1 MMRFLVPA
9 VSSAILLLA
18 LAAHGDLPERET
30 DASAT
35 KPDPRF
41 AVADTPRE
49 EGRFDEAL
57 PIYRALRDEFAA
69 AGDTAQQWYADML
82 RRAGDG
88 EASDAA
94 LAEALSLAGNDPQR
108 VAATRLGKCNFLS
121 WLGQSDAAIA
131 ECTDGLEMARSASD
145 RQLEARAHFLL
156 GTIHSRRGRYRQS
169 VAETEKALELRR
181 RYGSSPYEMA
191 GTLNSMG
198 IEYAAV
204 GRLGEAE
211 NMYRDGL
218 ALANSFATPWYA
230 YFLHSNLAHLRA
242 ATGDMEGA
250 LDSMNESLRGAEDLD
265 DKQGMVYAHNSF
277 AEFYLGVGNRTAAR
291 SHLDKS
297 LAINEEVSQI
307 YRVISLGML
316 GEIEAAEGRNE
327 QAESTLTE
335 ALALAESSDFGLQG
349 VNIRAALTS
358 LAADRG
364 DPAAARRWAEEA
376 VSLAETLGSPDALIK
391 ALEARA
397 VATEAAGGA
406 GGPEAYLAAIDMLE
420 SWRGR
425 LALGDLRMG
434 VAEPRWGI
442 YEGAIRTLLAEGRAA
457 DAFEVAERARARLL
471 LELLA
476 ERDASRPESSRPEQ
490 IRQQL
495 RARFQERL
503 AASEDGERA
512 ALDLEIRQITTSL
525 TQIEADVKR
534 RDPAAAAA
542 LYPQP
547 ALLAEV
553 QAKVLGSGQAL
564 LAFFWGDR
572 DVYGWWITENEVRA
586 ARLDSVGSLAARVD
600 FLRGVI
606 EQPSGPTWTGPAL
619 AAFDAFIAPLAP
631 TPATDIF
638 VVVDGPLAHVPIEIL
653 IPAESAAPLGA
664 TSRIVYRPSASVLL
678 SLARPSE
685 PETWDR
691 SILVV
696 GNPVI
701 EDGESQLASLWRDDP
716 LAPLPYAAEEARAIH
731 RLFRDQRADL
741 LLGPQATLEGW
752 IGLRPGR
759 YRFLHFAAHARVQRP
774 AAGTDAFGA
783 RREPPR
789 PGCDPQARSP
799 HGTRDAFGL

>member
-1 MMRFLVPA
+1 M
-9 VSSAILLLA
+9 
-18 LAAHGDLPERET
+18 
-30 DASAT
+30 
-35 KPDPRF
+35 
-41 AVADTPRE
+41 
-49 EGRFDEAL
+49 
-57 PIYRALRDEFAA
+57 
-69 AGDTAQQWYADML
+69 
-82 RRAGDG
+82 
-88 EASDAA
+88 
-94 LAEALSLAGNDPQR
+94 
-108 VAATRLGKCNFLS
+108 
-121 WLGQSDAAIA
+121 
-131 ECTDGLEMARSASD
+131 
-145 RQLEARAHFLL
+145 
-156 GTIHSRRGRYRQS
+156 
-169 VAETEKALELRR
+169 
-181 RYGSSPYEMA
+181 
-191 GTLNSMG
+191 
-198 IEYAAV
+198 
-204 GRLGEAE
+204 
-211 NMYRDGL
+211 
-218 ALANSFATPWYA
+218 
-230 YFLHSNLAHLRA
+230 
-242 ATGDMEGA
+242 
-250 LDSMNESLRGAEDLD
+250 
-265 DKQGMVYAHNSF
+265 
-277 AEFYLGVGNRTAAR
+277 
-291 SHLDKS
+291 
-297 LAINEEVSQI
+297 
-307 YRVISLGML
+307 
-316 GEIEAAEGRNE
+316 
-327 QAESTLTE
+327 
-335 ALALAESSDFGLQG
+335 
-349 VNIRAALTS
+349 
-358 LAADRG
+358 
-364 DPAAARRWAEEA
+364 
-376 VSLAETLGSPDALIK
+376 
-391 ALEARA
+391 
-397 VATEAAGGA
+397 ATEAAGGA

>member
-316 GEIEAAEGRNE
+316 GEIEAAEGPQRTGGE
-327 QAESTLTE
+327 HAH
-335 ALALAESSDFGLQG
+335 
-349 VNIRAALTS
+349 
-358 LAADRG
+358 RG
-364 DPAAARRWAEEA
+364 AGARRVVRLRPAGRQHTRGA
-376 VSLAETLGSPDALIK
+376 HQPRRRSRRPGGRATLGRGGRVACGNAGQSRCADQG
-391 ALEARA
+391 ARS
-397 VATEAAGGA
+397 TRRGNGSRRRRRGA
-406 GGPEAYLAAIDMLE
+406 GGL
-420 SWRGR
+420 SRG
-425 LALGDLRMG
+425 
-434 VAEPRWGI
+434 
-442 YEGAIRTLLAEGRAA
+442 
-457 DAFEVAERARARLL
+457 
-471 LELLA
+471 
-476 ERDASRPESSRPEQ
+476 
-490 IRQQL
+490 
-495 RARFQERL
+495 
-503 AASEDGERA
+503 
-512 ALDLEIRQITTSL
+512 
-525 TQIEADVKR
+525 
-534 RDPAAAAA
+534 
-542 LYPQP
+542 
-547 ALLAEV
+547 
-553 QAKVLGSGQAL
+553 
-564 LAFFWGDR
+564 
-572 DVYGWWITENEVRA
+572 N
-586 ARLDSVGSLAARVD
+586 
-600 FLRGVI
+600 
-606 EQPSGPTWTGPAL
+606 
-619 AAFDAFIAPLAP
+619 
-631 TPATDIF
+631 
-638 VVVDGPLAHVPIEIL
+638 
-653 IPAESAAPLGA
+653 
-664 TSRIVYRPSASVLL
+664 
-678 SLARPSE
+678 
-685 PETWDR
+685 
-691 SILVV
+691 
-696 GNPVI
+696 
-701 EDGESQLASLWRDDP
+701 
-716 LAPLPYAAEEARAIH
+716 
-731 RLFRDQRADL
+731 
-741 LLGPQATLEGW
+741 
-752 IGLRPGR
+752 
-759 YRFLHFAAHARVQRP
+759 
-774 AAGTDAFGA
+774 
-783 RREPPR
+783 
-789 PGCDPQARSP
+789 
-799 HGTRDAFGL
+799 